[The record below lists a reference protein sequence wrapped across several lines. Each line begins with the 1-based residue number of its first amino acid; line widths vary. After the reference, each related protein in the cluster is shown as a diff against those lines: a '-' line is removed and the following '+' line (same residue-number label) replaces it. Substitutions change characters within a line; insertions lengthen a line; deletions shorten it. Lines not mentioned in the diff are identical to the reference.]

1 MFRGKLEKIKDN
13 LKKNEGENNK
23 KTIENLIIFVVLLI
37 ITIVAIFLAA
47 ILMFIFPLM
56 SLSERSDDIAQL
68 SVQTTTAEFVDNI
81 RATGKLTLDDY
92 DKFLNTL
99 TATGNSF
106 DVDIQIQKL
115 DENPGVKVTQGQK
128 DKIGENIYYSVYTS
142 QIMDELNANNEIKLK
157 EGDIVSVTVKNTNKT
172 ISQLLRN
179 FFYRVS
185 GNDTYQISAQHGG
198 IVMVNAN

>member
-1 MFRGKLEKIKDN
+1 MGDS
-13 LKKNEGENNK
+13 
-23 KTIENLIIFVVLLI
+23 I

-47 ILMFIFPLM
+47 ILMFIFPIM

-68 SVQTTTAEFVDNI
+68 SLQTTTAEFVDNI

>member
-1 MFRGKLEKIKDN
+1 MGDS
-13 LKKNEGENNK
+13 
-23 KTIENLIIFVVLLI
+23 V

>member
-1 MFRGKLEKIKDN
+1 MGDS
-13 LKKNEGENNK
+13 
-23 KTIENLIIFVVLLI
+23 I
-37 ITIVAIFLAA
+37 ITIIAIFLAA

-56 SLSERSDDIAQL
+56 ALSERSDDISQL
-68 SVQTTTAEFVDNI
+68 SVQTATAEFVDDI
-81 RATGKLTLDDY
+81 RATGKLTLEKY
-92 DKFLNTL
+92 EKYLSTL

-106 DVDIQIQKL
+106 DVEMQIQK
-115 DENPGVKVTQGQK
+115 
-128 DKIGENIYYSVYTS
+128 YYSVYTS
-142 QIMDELNANNEIKLK
+142 QIMEDLQANKVMKLK

>member
-1 MFRGKLEKIKDN
+1 MGDS
-13 LKKNEGENNK
+13 
-23 KTIENLIIFVVLLI
+23 I

-157 EGDIVSVTVKNTNKT
+157 
-172 ISQLLRN
+172 R
-179 FFYRVS
+179 
-185 GNDTYQISAQHGG
+185 
-198 IVMVNAN
+198 

>member
-1 MFRGKLEKIKDN
+1 MSDTL
-13 LKKNEGENNK
+13 
-23 KTIENLIIFVVLLI
+23 
-37 ITIVAIFLAA
+37 ITIIAIALAA

>member
-1 MFRGKLEKIKDN
+1 MGDS
-13 LKKNEGENNK
+13 
-23 KTIENLIIFVVLLI
+23 I

-92 DKFLNTL
+92 NKFLNTL